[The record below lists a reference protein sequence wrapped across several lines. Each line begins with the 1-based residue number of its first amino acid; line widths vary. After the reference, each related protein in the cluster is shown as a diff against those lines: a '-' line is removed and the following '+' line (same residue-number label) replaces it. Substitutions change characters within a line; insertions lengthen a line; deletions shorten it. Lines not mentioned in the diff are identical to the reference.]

1 MAVLERKGFVQND
14 TGTDTAFIKNPFRK
28 QLESPANIPVGDG
41 MIRDSLNKMQK
52 NLKQK
57 YDAMRDTGTW
67 SEEKYQKEM
76 KRLLGDKD
84 LSSNKVYSDVSP
96 SGGFF
101 TGSGEGTM
109 FASADI
115 GKKETRFAGEKENNF
130 FSGDKESFSK
140 FGSDNYRMSQ
150 NPDRTIM
157 TGSEVMSSFSPTN
170 IFNPSKNFIGGR
182 FGTYDDPGTPLGN
195 QIASDRTQAR
205 ESFNAPLTADDRTIA
220 EIRRDQKQAQITKA
234 EERDRQFKDTGVQT
248 FGGKVQPK
256 KSADDT
262 FGTNMMSNPAF
273 GFSSKM
279 TPENKAKY
287 DRSAAI
293 ATERAE
299 VNPSIG
305 NVVVSAGNLLKRQV
319 NKVLGVEGGTPLTKE
334 KPLTTKGEY
343 QLQQANEFMNRSLI
357 QRKRSADIAE
367 GISMQDRIARN
378 NEQMRLNAAARY
390 QRFQSDKKARE
401 VERKARRYGQN
412 TGTGRDGGFGAGT
425 VGRGMPSNPA
435 GMRQQGVGRSANNL
449 SRHST
454 GSSANQ
460 PGSTATGGDTSFS
473 SYVRGGGVGQQR
485 GDKGGMKD
493 TNVRSIAKTQGFNMR
508 TAKGQRAANKA
519 AARARAQNAAKKRRA
534 AKKKSKK

>member
-14 TGTDTAFIKNPFRK
+14 TSTDTAFIKNPFRK

-41 MIRDSLNKMQK
+41 MIRDSLNQMQK

-130 FSGDKESFSK
+130 FSGDKETFSK
-140 FGSDNYRMSQ
+140 FGSDNYKMSQ
-150 NPDRTIM
+150 NPDRTVM

-205 ESFNAPLTADDRTIA
+205 ESFNAPLTADNRTIA
-220 EIRRDQKQAQITKA
+220 EIRSDQKI
-234 EERDRQFKDTGVQT
+234 EREQRAKERNEQFKETGVQT

-273 GFSSKM
+273 GFRSKM
-279 TPENKAKY
+279 TPENQAKY
-287 DRSAAI
+287 DRSAAV

-305 NVVVSAGNLLKRQV
+305 NVITSAGNILKRQV

-343 QLQQANEFMNRSLI
+343 QLSKANEFMNRSLI
-357 QRKRSADIAE
+357 QRQRSADIAE
-367 GISMQDRIARN
+367 GISMQDRISRN
-378 NEQMRLNAAARY
+378 NEQMRLNAAARN
-390 QRFQSDKKARE
+390 QRFQAEKRAKE

-412 TGTGRDGGFGAGT
+412 TGSGRDGGFGTGT
-425 VGRGMPSNPA
+425 VGKGMPSNPQ
-435 GMRQQGVGRSANNL
+435 GMRQQGVGVSANDL
-449 SRHST
+449 SRHSPGT
-454 GSSANQ
+454 SKNQ
-460 PGSTATGGDTSFS
+460 PSGN
-473 SYVRGGGVGQQR
+473 
-485 GDKGGMKD
+485 KGTQGMKD
-493 TNVRSIAKTQGFNMR
+493 TNVKSIARTQGFNMR
-508 TAKGQRAANKA
+508 TAQGQRAAHKA

-534 AKKKSKK
+534 AKKKKSKK